1 MVHPF
6 ENENGDRMLINYS
19 GTMCG
24 NNKFQTEQPGGG
36 HTPVNFYMN
45 RISYWLLSE
54 RIWCSVNK
62 TKCSTRENAGFA
74 RNTRMYSGTEKLH
87 PLIRQKT
94 AESAL
99 NYYLCVSVL
108 CIVI

>member
-1 MVHPF
+1 MLHKKQKQLAEENFDIVLHQIIVPVTVDNNQSSARFKDTRPF
-6 ENENGDRMLINYS
+6 R
-19 GTMCG
+19 
-24 NNKFQTEQPGGG
+24 
-36 HTPVNFYMN
+36 N
-45 RISYWLLSE
+45 RLSE

-99 NYYLCVSVL
+99 NYYLCVNIR
-108 CIVI
+108 CIII